1 MDKKQVGFNTGYALA
16 SGTLLASLVYF
27 FASNWGVLERWQ
39 KIAPLTALLLALYG
53 LYWVLQARPNRQFL
67 SKLSL
72 FCCCAAFGVGLLV
85 IGQTYNSHADHYGQF
100 AIWFAAAAAFSWF
113 IRWQPFYVLSYVL
126 AHCAYLF
133 YFFPSVGGRDFDE
146 YAYIGIL
153 AVLAL
158 ANGLL
163 YVWIQMR
170 KLPLKSLE
178 FLSYA
183 VMWVIVLQLSVSH
196 LYEHTF
202 WWFNAVAVVLLIVS
216 TYSYIRSVNQTY
228 LLWNGLVASVF
239 VILKYIEWMV
249 TVDTGAFFA
258 LSLLFVALFL
268 WGGASWVQYVK
279 SLGGSSRSHRP
290 DDTNRSEGSS
300 GSGGTD
306 GSSNPSEPDDT
317 ADAERSFPYEYAPIP
332 AENDAQNTDD
342 TKSKNES
349 PDAEKPA
356 DEAGQKQRSM
366 LARVLTVIIVA
377 IGTVIGTIA
386 LLGFILVFLEVEEPE
401 LLLSGFGL
409 LASVGM
415 TLARGFN
422 PVIRYTLLASGLS
435 VGAGTALVMDYT
447 AMGFVYLL
455 LIAVAFWLG
464 SSRAERFLWFAAGL
478 LLAGLWLVQQMDDGT
493 DVLQVMTLAM
503 PVLYAAHLP
512 IRNKELRQALQHSS
526 YYGFLLLFLL
536 FTLVEGHYVYDGMYA
551 LIVLGCIWLAHRMN
565 QQWAFRAGLAF
576 WSLFLLWKYYDT
588 AWKLLHKSWS
598 LALIGALLL
607 TVMIVLERKYSDSPP
622 PPSRIPNGK
631 AWLRNGWIAA
641 IVAAQLVMMGTQ
653 VVRNES
659 LLASGSTVIL
669 ELAPRDPRSMLQGD
683 YVVINYE
690 ISDVPDEWRP
700 ENARDGDKVTAVV
713 APGTDGVHVL
723 KRLLGPNDTL
733 LPGEVAIN
741 GKWRWRGIEYGIE
754 SFFVE
759 EGTGLEVERTA
770 KYAEVRVGQNG
781 NALLVRLLSER
792 PN

>member
-1 MDKKQVGFNTGYALA
+1 MDKKQIGFNTGYALA

-27 FASNWGVLERWQ
+27 FASNWGILERWQ
-39 KIAPLTALLLALYG
+39 KIAPISALPLALYG
-53 LYWVLQARPNRQFL
+53 LYWVLQSRPNRQFL

-72 FCCCAAFGVGLLV
+72 FCCCAAFGVGLTV

-113 IRWQPFYVLSYVL
+113 VRWQPFYVLSYVL

-133 YFFPSVGGRDFDE
+133 YFFPSVGGRQFDE

-153 AVLAL
+153 TVLAL
-158 ANGLL
+158 ANALL
-163 YVWIQMR
+163 YIWIQKR
-170 KLPLKSLE
+170 RLPLKSLE

-183 VMWVIVLQLSVSH
+183 VVWVIVLQFSISY

-202 WWFNAVAVVLLIVS
+202 WWFNATAVVLLIGS
-216 TYSYIRSVNQTY
+216 TYSYIRSINQTY

-249 TVDTGAFFA
+249 SVDTGAFFA

-279 SLGGSSRSHRP
+279 ALGGRSGSRRH

-300 GSGGTD
+300 DSGGVESSTTNGHD
-306 GSSNPSEPDDT
+306 TEYDNGSSN
-317 ADAERSFPYEYAPIP
+317 ADRPEDQVR
-332 AENDAQNTDD
+332 Q
-342 TKSKNES
+342 
-349 PDAEKPA
+349 
-356 DEAGQKQRSM
+356 QQRSM
-366 LARVLTVIIVA
+366 LARVLTVTIVA
-377 IGTVIGTIA
+377 VGTVIGTIA
-386 LLGFILVFLEVEEPE
+386 LLGFILLFLEVEKPE
-401 LLLSGFGL
+401 MLLSGFGL
-409 LASVGM
+409 LASVSM

-422 PVIRYTLLASGLS
+422 PVIRYTLLASGLG

-447 AMGFVYLL
+447 AMGVIYLL

-478 LLAGLWLVQQMDDGT
+478 VLAGLWLGIQLEDGT
-493 DVLQVMTLAM
+493 NVLKVMTLAM
-503 PVLYAAHLP
+503 PVLYVAHLP
-512 IRNKELRQALQHSS
+512 LRDKELRQALQHSS
-526 YYGFLLLFLL
+526 YYSFLLLFLVL
-536 FTLVEGHYVYDGMYA
+536 TLLEGHYVYDGMYA
-551 LIVLGCIWLAHRMN
+551 FIVLVCIWLAHRMD
-565 QQWAFRAGLAF
+565 QQWAFRAGLVF
-576 WSLFLLWKYYDT
+576 WSLFLIWKYYDT

-607 TVMIVLERKYSDSPP
+607 TVMIVLERKYSDSSTTASRL
-622 PPSRIPNGK
+622 PSGK
-631 AWLRNGWIAA
+631 AWLRNGWIVV
-641 IVAAQLVMMGTQ
+641 IVIAQLVTTGAQ

-659 LLASGSTVIL
+659 LLANGSTVIL
-669 ELAPRDPRSMLQGD
+669 KLAPSDPRSMLQGD
-683 YVVINYE
+683 YVIINYE

-700 ENARDGDKVTAVV
+700 EDARDGDKVTAVV
-713 APGTDGVHVL
+713 TPGADGVHVL
-723 KRLLGPNDTL
+723 KRLLGTDDSL

-759 EGTGLEVERTA
+759 EGTGLDVERTA
-770 KYAEVRVGQNG
+770 QYAEVRVGQNG